1 MRQSAHVSPASLVTG
16 CTVSATKGST
26 RLSGNAPEVR
36 RTSAP
41 LAPGGAVPG
50 PERSTSGSWY
60 RSEHS
65 EYEYECAFPPHPFS
79 RSVQKLQTLH
89 CGFSWHARQ
98 HAPCEEVRNAPPSS
112 TSPSMSAF
120 SSALHGVTGSSAAG
134 DGTAKS
140 APAPQYGIAGGA
152 AAGKEKRGESSAPSG
167 GAERDVSLLRL
178 QEAMTLFSPAPTRK
192 HPGHRR
198 TGSPLANPTRS
209 PSLAMTTSRSSQGT
223 KSDSGSAASASAP
236 QQRCAGDGSATRIP
250 KQVTSKSSGSKPPG
264 APSSLFTSYRS
275 GTAMPVIS
283 MVAHVLCPTTP
294 VATDVEAS
302 ACSGVTEWNV
312 MSARAGHAANARCAF
327 GFQPSLNVGASSAS
341 SEAGLSSASTSQYGA
356 SSVTASSMG
365 IALRSLNENRKL
377 EYPPTRN
384 SPRRSVAS
392 PKVTFGPI
400 SSMSSAS
407 SEQGTPRCAAS
418 EPFRDA
424 GMSCA
429 PQHMNTNREGSAIS
443 VRATSSPSPFGNA
456 TSGALRATRRENSNA
471 TVTPRRLTSFSGFK
485 RSASEVSS
493 RVTTSET
500 YISRAV
506 LSVSAPSASTAPTR
520 TRSSEGRLVH
530 VVTENLS
537 APAARSG
544 HPSPSRACNKRLG
557 ALVCV
562 PESSRFARVLE
573 NRGGSGDGAAVRPRS
588 SYRRCVARGAGVQ
601 SRGSG
606 AAGEA
611 SRRGGSNAPACV
623 AGGRARVSARGSN
636 ANRRGSRAG
645 NEKATTARRLGLS
658 ARPRA

>member
-1 MRQSAHVSPASLVTG
+1 MAASSMRHTAHVSPASSVTG

-26 RLSGNAPEVR
+26 RLSGNAPEVWR
-36 RTSAP
+36 MSAP
-41 LAPGGAVPG
+41 LTPGASPPG

-79 RSVQKLQTLH
+79 RSAQKLQTLH
-89 CGFSWHARQ
+89 LGFSWHARQ
-98 HAPCEEVRNAPPSS
+98 HAPCEDVRKAPPSS
-112 TSPSMSAF
+112 TSPSRSVF
-120 SSALHGVTGSSAAG
+120 SSALQGVTGSSAAG
-134 DGTAKS
+134 DGTARS

-152 AAGKEKRGESSAPSG
+152 AAGKKKPSL
-167 GAERDVSLLRL
+167 GAFVGDVSERD

-192 HPGHRR
+192 HPGQRR
-198 TGSPLANPTRS
+198 TGAPLANPTRS
-209 PSLAMTTSRSSQGT
+209 PSLAKTTSRSLQDT
-223 KSDSGSAASASAP
+223 KSDSGSAANASAP
-236 QQRCAGDGSATRIP
+236 QQRCAGDGNATRIP
-250 KQVTSKSSGSKPPG
+250 KQVTSKSSGSN
-264 APSSLFTSYRS
+264 AAISASSYRS
-275 GTAMPVIS
+275 GTAIPVTS
-283 MVAHVLCPTTP
+283 MVAHDLCPTIP

-302 ACSGVTEWNV
+302 TCSGITEWNV
-312 MSARAGHAANARCAF
+312 MSARLGHAANSRCAF
-327 GFQPSLNVGASSAS
+327 GFQPSLNVGASSGRSA
-341 SEAGLSSASTSQYGA
+341 AGLVSAPVSQNGA
-356 SSVTASSMG
+356 SSVTALSMG
-365 IALRSLNENRKL
+365 IALCSLNENRKL

-384 SPRRSVAS
+384 SPPRSDTS
-392 PKVTFGPI
+392 PKVTRGPI

-407 SEQGTPRCAAS
+407 SEQGTPRCAPS
-418 EPFRDA
+418 EPFRAA

-537 APAARSG
+537 APEARSG
-544 HPSPSRACNKRLG
+544 HPSSSCACNRRLG
-557 ALVCV
+557 VFEGFA
-562 PESSRFARVLE
+562 ESSRFGRAARACQD
-573 NRGGSGDGAAVRPRS
+573 RSSSGAGATVSPRS
-588 SYRRCVARGAGVQ
+588 SNRRCIARGAGVQ
-601 SRGSG
+601 SCGSD
-606 AAGEA
+606 AAVEA
-611 SRRGGSNAPACV
+611 SRRGESSAPACV
-623 AGGRARVSARGSN
+623 AV
-636 ANRRGSRAG
+636 RRLAGQRAG
-645 NEKATTARRLGLS
+645 
-658 ARPRA
+658 